1 MNTSLLLQSI
11 SKHVQLT
18 EQEQHLLVEASQ
30 NRHIKKKQM
39 LVQEGSVHHFTSFV
53 LSGCLRL
60 YAIDKNGY
68 EHILQFA
75 PSGWWMGDIR
85 SLLSGEPG
93 VLNIDAL
100 EDTEIVTIEKSA
112 MDELYKTIP
121 SLERFFRILAENS
134 LATYQHRLIDNL
146 SLSAAERYKNFC
158 KRYPTLIEQLPQ
170 KQIAAYIGV
179 TPEFMSKMLSQLQQ
193 KKQ

>member
-1 MNTSLLLQSI
+1 MNTFLLLQNI
-11 SKHVQLT
+11 AKHIQLSET
-18 EQEQHLLVEASQ
+18 EQDSVAEAFNSST
-30 NRHIKKKQM
+30 IKKKQV

-53 LSGCLRL
+53 VSGCLRL

-75 PSGWWMGDIR
+75 PTGWWMGDIR
-85 SLLSGEPG
+85 SLLTGEPG
-93 VLNIDAL
+93 ALNIDAL
-100 EDTEIVTIEKSA
+100 EDSVIMTIEKSVL
-112 MDELYKTIP
+112 DKLYQSIP
-121 SLERFFRILAENS
+121 ALERFFRILAENS

-146 SLSAAERYKNFC
+146 SLAAADRYKKFC

-179 TPEFMSKMLSQLQQ
+179 TPEFMSKMLAHKQQ
-193 KKQ
+193 KNK

>member
-11 SKHVQLT
+11 SKHVQLSQE
-18 EQEQHLLVEASQ
+18 EQQMVLEATQ

-85 SLLSGEPG
+85 SLLTGEPG

-100 EDTEIVTIEKSA
+100 EDTAIVTIEKMA
-112 MDELYKTIP
+112 MDELYKIIP
-121 SLERFFRILAENS
+121 TLERFFRILAENS

-179 TPEFMSKMLSQLQQ
+179 TPEFMSKMLAQLQQ
-193 KKQ
+193 KK

>member
-11 SKHVQLT
+11 AKHIQLSIE
-18 EQEQHLLVEASQ
+18 EQELVLAAFHS
-30 NRHIKKKQM
+30 RTVRKKQM
-39 LVQEGSVHHFTSFV
+39 LVQEGAVHHFTSFV
-53 LSGCLRL
+53 VSGCLRL

-75 PSGWWMGDIR
+75 PSGWWMGDIK

-100 EDTEIVTIEKSA
+100 EDTAIMTVEKSV

-121 SLERFFRILAENS
+121 LLERFFRLLAENS

-179 TPEFMSKMLSQLQQ
+179 TPEFMSKMLAQLHQ
-193 KKQ
+193 KN

>member
-1 MNTSLLLQSI
+1 MNTFQLLQNI
-11 SKHVQLT
+11 AKHIQLSET
-18 EQEQHLLVEASQ
+18 EQDSVAEAFNSST
-30 NRHIKKKQM
+30 IKKKQV

-53 LSGCLRL
+53 VSGCLRL

-75 PSGWWMGDIR
+75 PTGWWMGDIR
-85 SLLSGEPG
+85 SLLTGEPG
-93 VLNIDAL
+93 ALNIDAL
-100 EDTEIVTIEKSA
+100 EDSVIMTIEKSVL
-112 MDELYKTIP
+112 DKLYQSIP
-121 SLERFFRILAENS
+121 ALERFFRILAENS

-146 SLSAAERYKNFC
+146 SLAAADRYKNFC

-179 TPEFMSKMLSQLQQ
+179 TPEFMSKMLAHKQQ
-193 KKQ
+193 KNK